1 MTRIKGVRLSDIS
14 LWLGDQ
20 IKLLQSLQKIPLGA
34 IWLEDEKQ
42 LGFEVVSRGCIDLDA
57 AKDDDLAFVLVPL
70 LHDVKEVVPGSLVK
84 HVRHFGNGL
93 PRGVDSIFVLP
104 DQAFDE
110 VHLDIE
116 THRVHFGRLL

>member
-1 MTRIKGVRLSDIS
+1 MRLSDNS
-14 LWLGDQ
+14 LWRGDQ
-20 IKLLQSLQKIPLGA
+20 IELLQSLQKIPLGA

-57 AKDDDLAFVLVPL
+57 AKDDDLALVLVSL

-110 VHLDIE
+110 VHLDIK
-116 THRVHFGRLL
+116 THRVHFGRLLEVLDSL